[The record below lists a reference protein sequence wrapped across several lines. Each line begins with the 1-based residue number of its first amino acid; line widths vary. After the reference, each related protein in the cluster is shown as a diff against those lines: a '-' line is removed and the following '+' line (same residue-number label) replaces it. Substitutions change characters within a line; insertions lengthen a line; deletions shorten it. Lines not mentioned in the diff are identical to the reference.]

1 MILLIE
7 QMQSSGF
14 IEWSNLMPHR
24 TQTNDDVYNDV
35 DMALYNKMLN
45 LSQSAIITLDNE
57 LRFLKVTESIS
68 GLVGYD
74 ADTLI
79 GKSYIDLIAPGYQ
92 ETFHKL
98 IKDSAITQFDYP
110 LVNKEEVWCWV
121 RHSGEINYDTDP
133 VCYDFVIQN
142 VSHYKRPRDHVEREL
157 NLLRDIIDALPAAIY
172 ANDKDGQYI
181 FSNPAHAQLLGK
193 ARPADILG
201 QGHDDV
207 LPEETH
213 RYFDAQGSQV
223 LEQGQTIVNEEL
235 LYLTNDDK
243 RWLNTTKMPMR
254 DAKGIIRGVIGIARD
269 VTEQKVSQQKLAM
282 SEARHRALLGALPD
296 LMFVVRRDG
305 TITEFRSTPE
315 VKALGV
321 DESAIGKKFTEAGF
335 PQPLVDEAQL
345 YLDIALDSQYIQS
358 FEFGGERESI
368 LEQTR
373 GNYYEARL
381 VRLNDEEVM
390 ALVRDITEL
399 KRVQEEL
406 SRHVDDLTIVRQVN
420 IELSANLNVNYVA
433 QLALDAALRLSNAQ
447 AGYLVM
453 VDASGDLK
461 RMGVFG
467 RYDIEKLDE
476 LLAMEEG
483 IIPRVIQSK
492 TPELISDVHSVPDYV
507 PMLEKTEAMIVVPL
521 NSNERIVGVL
531 VLEARNSERFSPEQF
546 QFLQL
551 ITGRIA
557 AFLDNASLYRQ
568 TQEQL
573 EELKQLYAEVQYL
586 EQLKTDM
593 IRIASHDLKN
603 PLGGIMGYMQML
615 RLDAEEK
622 LSEQE
627 RSYLDKIELATQ
639 KMERITKGILSL
651 ERIQQ
656 LSEQQTRESVDLKE
670 LVHKSVSEHM
680 DFAVRNEQQ
689 LKRHLPEEDV
699 FISVDSLQMYEALSN
714 LVHNAI
720 KYTPRH
726 GKVDVSLKVED
737 DIAKVRVKDTGYG
750 VPKDLQKRLFDPF
763 YRAKTTETRFIEG
776 TGLGL
781 HLVKNI
787 IERHHGQMVFESVYG
802 EGSTFGFDIPIRKSN
817 SLEETKQ

>member
-1 MILLIE
+1 
-7 QMQSSGF
+7 
-14 IEWSNLMPHR
+14 MPHR
-24 TQTNDDVYNDV
+24 TPTNNDVYNNNNV
-35 DMALYNKMLN
+35 DIALYNKMLKR
-45 LSQSAIITLDNE
+45 SQSAIITLDEE
-57 LRFLKVTESIS
+57 LRFLNVTESIVDF
-68 GLVGYD
+68 LGYD
-74 ADTLI
+74 AQTLI
-79 GKSYIDLIAPGYQ
+79 GKSYIDLVALGYQ
-92 ETFHKL
+92 DTFHKL
-98 IKDSAITQFDYP
+98 IKDSTITQFDYP
-110 LVNKEEVWCWV
+110 LVDKDGTWCWV
-121 RHSGEINYDTDP
+121 RHSGEINYETDEAR
-133 VCYDFVIQN
+133 YDFIVQN

-157 NLLRDIIDALPAAIY
+157 NLLRDIIEALPAAIY
-172 ANDKDGQYI
+172 ANDESGQYI

-193 ARPADILG
+193 SRPADILG
-201 QGHDDV
+201 QGHDAV

-213 RYFDAQGSQV
+213 RYFDAQDSQV

-235 LYLTNDDK
+235 LHLTNDEK
-243 RWLNTTKMPMR
+243 RWLNTTKMPML
-254 DAKGIIRGVIGIARD
+254 DAKGTIRGVIGIARD

-335 PQPLVDEAQL
+335 PQPLIDEAKL
-345 YLDIALDSQYIQS
+345 YLDIALDTPYVQS
-358 FEFGGERESI
+358 FEFGGERESV

-420 IELSANLNVNYVA
+420 IELSANLNVTYVS

-453 VDASGDLK
+453 VEASGVLK
-461 RMGVFG
+461 SMTVFG
-467 RYDIEKLDE
+467 RYDTEKLDE
-476 LLAMEEG
+476 MLAMEEG

-492 TPELISDVHSVPDYV
+492 RPELISDVHSVDDYI
-507 PMLEKTEAMIVVPL
+507 PMLETTEAMIVVPL
-521 NSNERIVGVL
+521 NSNERTVGAL

-568 TQEQL
+568 TQEQF
-573 EELKQLYAEVQYL
+573 EELKELYAEVQYL

-615 RLDAEEK
+615 RMDAEHK

-627 RSYLDKIELATQ
+627 RGYLDKIELATQ

-656 LSEQQTRESVDLKE
+656 LSDEQTRESIDLKD
-670 LVHKSVSEHM
+670 LVYRSVSEHM
-680 DFAVRNEQQ
+680 DFAVGNEQQ
-689 LKRHLPEEDV
+689 LKRHLPENKV
-699 FISVDSLQMYEALSN
+699 LISADPLQIYEALSN

-720 KYTPRH
+720 KYTPRR
-726 GKVDVSLKVED
+726 GMVDVSLVVEN

-750 VPKDLQKRLFDPF
+750 IPEHLQKRLFDPF

-787 IERHHGQMVFESVYG
+787 IERHHGKMVFESVYE
-802 EGSTFGFDIPIRKSN
+802 EGSTFGFDIPIKQTNSPKDSKS
-817 SLEETKQ
+817 SSG